1 MLYAIEI
8 NITELCNLKCEMCP
22 RSQGYPNENLHMS
35 LNTIQQILESVNEFV
50 EITGHRI
57 TFSIT
62 GRGEP
67 SLHNKYS
74 QLLNYVIS
82 NKNEKVSILLNTNGY
97 KFEQYLDLYKKI
109 EKVSVNVYYN
119 HTVEEYENLKKIY
132 SNNKNISVCLR
143 HIGNE
148 ITPQKRRQPYNNRAG
163 AVENEITVINLE
175 DNYCHKPF
183 QHIFIDWNGDYNLCC
198 NDWSEKV
205 VLGNIANESI
215 IDYYTKNAEL
225 DFYKQML
232 KNNMRSI
239 EPCASC
245 NARCSPSFRHYF
257 EKTH

>member
-1 MLYAIEI
+1 MIYSIEI

-35 LNTIQQILESVNEFV
+35 AETLKKIVESVNDFV
-50 EITGHRI
+50 EYAGSNI

-67 SLHNKYS
+67 SLHNNYRE
-74 QLLNYVIS
+74 LLNYVIT
-82 NKNEKVSILLNTNGY
+82 NKNEKVKILVNTNGY
-97 KFEQYLDLYKKI
+97 KFDQYLDLYEKI
-109 EKVSVNVYYN
+109 ERVSLNVYYN

-132 SNNKNISVCLR
+132 SNNKNITVCLR

-148 ITPQKRRQPYNNRAG
+148 ITPQVQRQPYNNRAG
-163 AVENEITVINLE
+163 TIENEITIINLE

-183 QHIFIDWNGDYNLCC
+183 TNIFIDWNGDYNLCC
-198 NDWSEKV
+198 NDWGEKI

-232 KNNMRSI
+232 KSNMRSI

-245 NARCSPSFRHYF
+245 NARCSPGFRHYF